1 MKRKTD
7 KLRPIPDSL
16 IEEEGFSRQDFVRE
30 MSCTYDITVPQI
42 SYELKKQLDSGTIVR
57 SGWGQ
62 YAFPRKR
69 VYSWDYSK
77 EATSIAEELRKDY
90 DGLDFQIFELRQLNE
105 FMNHQIAHNAIFVY
119 VENDLV
125 NFAFDTLW
133 NMKPGKV
140 LLKPGAN
147 QYFRY
152 RQDDEIIVNR
162 LPSETPKGH
171 REPWKSRLEKV
182 LVDVFTDK
190 LVSSI
195 VPEGEKEAI
204 LDGAFQNYLLDKGT
218 MLRYAKRK
226 GAEKKIAEVLEGCE
240 KRSTE

>member
-1 MKRKTD
+1 MRH
-7 KLRPIPDSL
+7 IPSSL
-16 IEEEGFSRQDFVRE
+16 TEKEGFSKQDFVRE
-30 MSCTYDITVPQI
+30 MSFAYGITGPQI
-42 SYELKKQLDSGTIVR
+42 SYDLKKQLALGNIVH

-69 VYSWDYSK
+69 IYSWDYSK
-77 EATSIAEELRKDY
+77 EAASIAEELRKDY
-90 DGLDFQIFELRQLNE
+90 DDLDFQIFELRQLNE
-105 FMNHQIAHNAIFVY
+105 FMNHQIVHNVIFVY

-125 NFAFDTLW
+125 DFAFDTLW

-162 LPSETPKGH
+162 LPSETPKGNV
-171 REPWKSRLEKV
+171 EPWRSRLEKV

-190 LVSSI
+190 LVGSI
-195 VPEGEKEAI
+195 VPECEKESI
-204 LDGAFQNYLLDKGT
+204 LCGAFQSYLLDKRT

-226 GAEKKIAEVLEGCE
+226 GAEKKIKEVLEGCE
-240 KRSTE
+240 KGSTE